1 MILHKLFNIKLKF
14 EVTVQNRIY
23 NKINLEMLSIY
34 LLLLLK
40 I

>member
-1 MILHKLFNIKLKF
+1 MHKLFNIKLKF
-14 EVTVQNRIY
+14 EVTVETLVH